1 MAKTTKKVNVKD
13 VMKNQAMEIITKALE
28 NEGLTISTGADYG
41 MTSGTI
47 VIHMTECDIQIKP
60 IAPKAGVIR
69 YEITEEE

>member
-1 MAKTTKKVNVKD
+1 MAKATKKVNVKD

-28 NEGLTISTGADYG
+28 NEGLQVSSGAEYG

-47 VIHMTECDIQIKP
+47 VIHMAECDIQIKP

-69 YEITEEE
+69 YEIAKEE

>member
-60 IAPKAGVIR
+60 IAPKAGVVR

>member
-1 MAKTTKKVNVKD
+1 
-13 VMKNQAMEIITKALE
+13 MEIITKALE